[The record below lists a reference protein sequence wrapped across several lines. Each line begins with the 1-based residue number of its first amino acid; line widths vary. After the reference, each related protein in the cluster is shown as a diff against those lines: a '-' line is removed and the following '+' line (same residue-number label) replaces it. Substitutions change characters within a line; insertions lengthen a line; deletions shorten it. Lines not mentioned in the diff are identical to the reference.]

1 VTTPD
6 SHPSFHQEAFAVTR
20 AAVLYEFGS
29 PLAIEEIDV
38 EEPRAGEVMVRM
50 AASGVC
56 HSDLHIQQGIHPC
69 HLPAVLGHEG
79 AGIVAAVGAGVSEL
93 RPGDH
98 VILSWLP
105 YCGRCRFCLSGR
117 AVLCDDLGWSDAG
130 TMTDGTTR
138 FSKAGRRILH
148 STSSSFAEVTV
159 VPAQT
164 AIKVDESLD
173 LVELALLG
181 CAVMTGVGAVFNT
194 ARVRPGDSVAVV
206 GCGGVGLSVVQGARI
221 AGATTIVAIDPV
233 EAKREL
239 AKKVGATD
247 AIGPESGTSS
257 SFREILPEGADFAFE
272 ALGRPETIEAALGLA
287 GKGGT
292 TILIGM
298 APPSAE
304 VTINPLT
311 MTLSEQAIKGCWYG
325 SCRPPADFSRLVD
338 LYRNGALDLKSMI
351 TKQCRLED
359 VDAAFAAMERGEV
372 ARTVIN
378 YGL

>member
-1 VTTPD
+1 LGL
-6 SHPSFHQEAFAVTR
+6 
-20 AAVLYEFGS
+20 AAVLYEFAS

-38 EEPRAGEVMVRM
+38 DGPRAGEVMVRM

-69 HLPAVLGHEG
+69 QLPVVLGHEG
-79 AGIVAAVGAGVSEL
+79 AGIVEVVGDGVSDL

-117 AVLCDDLGWSDAG
+117 PVLCDNLRWSDAG

-138 FSKAGRRILH
+138 FSKDGRRILH

-164 AIKVDESLD
+164 AIKVDESED
-173 LVELALLG
+173 LVALALLG
-181 CAVMTGVGAVFNT
+181 CAVMTGVGAVLNT
-194 ARVRPGDSVAVV
+194 AGVRPGDSVAVV

-239 AKKVGATD
+239 AKKLGATHG
-247 AIGPESGTSS
+247 IGPENGHGSS
-257 SFREILPEGADFAFE
+257 RFREILPEGADFAFE
-272 ALGRPETIEAALGLA
+272 ALGRPDTIEAAIGLV

-292 TILIGM
+292 AILIGM
-298 APPSAE
+298 APPGAK
-304 VTINPLT
+304 VAIDPLT
-311 MTLSEQAIKGCWYG
+311 MTLSERVIKGCWYG
-325 SCRPPADFSRLVD
+325 SCRPPTDLYRLVD
-338 LYRNGALDLKSMI
+338 LYKNGVLDLESMV
-351 TKQCRLED
+351 TKKCRLQD
-359 VDAAFAAMERGEV
+359 VNDAFAAMERGEV
-372 ARTVIN
+372 ARTVID

>member
-1 VTTPD
+1 LGL
-6 SHPSFHQEAFAVTR
+6 

-38 EEPRAGEVMVRM
+38 EGPRAGEVMVRM

-56 HSDLHIQQGIHPC
+56 HSDLHTQQGIHPC

-79 AGIVAAVGAGVSEL
+79 AGIVEAVGDGVSDL
-93 RPGDH
+93 GRGDH

-117 AVLCDDLGWSDAG
+117 PVLCDDLGWSDAG

-138 FSKAGRRILH
+138 FSKDGRQILH

-173 LVELALLG
+173 LGALALLG

-194 ARVRPGDSVAVV
+194 AGVRPGDSVAVV

-221 AGATTIVAIDPV
+221 AGAVAIVAIDPV

-239 AKKVGATD
+239 AKRLGATH
-247 AIGPESGTSS
+247 AIGAKSGDTSS
-257 SFREILPEGADFAFE
+257 QLREILPEGADFAFE
-272 ALGRPETIEAALGLA
+272 ALGRPETIETALGLA

-292 TILIGM
+292 AILIGM
-298 APPSAE
+298 APPSAK
-304 VTINPLT
+304 VAINPLA

-325 SCRPPADFSRLVD
+325 SCRPPTDFSRLVD
-338 LYRNGALDLKSMI
+338 LYRNGALDLESMV
-351 TKQCRLED
+351 TRKCRLED
-359 VDAAFAAMERGEV
+359 VNDAFAAIERGEV
-372 ARTVIN
+372 ARTVID

>member
-1 VTTPD
+1 LG
-6 SHPSFHQEAFAVTR
+6 Q

-29 PLAIEEIDV
+29 PLTIEEIDV
-38 EEPRAGEVMVRM
+38 QGPRAGEVMVRM

-56 HSDLHIQQGIHPC
+56 HSDLHAQQGIHPC

-79 AGIVAAVGAGVSEL
+79 AGIVEAVGDRVSDL

-105 YCGRCRFCLSGR
+105 YCGRCRSCLSGR
-117 AVLCDDLGWSDAG
+117 PVLCDDLAWSDAG

-138 FSKAGRRILH
+138 FSKDGRQILH
-148 STSSSFAEVTV
+148 STSSSFAELTV

-164 AIKVDESLD
+164 AVKVDESLD
-173 LVELALLG
+173 LVALALLG

-194 ARVRPGDSVAVV
+194 AGVRPGDSVAVV

-233 EAKREL
+233 EGKREL
-239 AKKVGATD
+239 AKKLGATHAMGPKSGD
-247 AIGPESGTSS
+247 ASS
-257 SFREILPEGADFAFE
+257 PLREILPEGADFAFE
-272 ALGRPETIEAALGLA
+272 ALGRPETIAAALGLV

-298 APPSAE
+298 APPSAK
-304 VTINPLT
+304 VAINPLT
-311 MTLSEQAIKGCWYG
+311 MTLFEQVIKGCWYG
-325 SCRPPADFSRLVD
+325 SCRPPTDFPRLVD
-338 LYRNGALDLKSMI
+338 LYKNGALDLESMV
-351 TKQCRLED
+351 TKKCRLED
-359 VDAAFAAMERGEV
+359 VNDAFAAMERGEV
-372 ARTVIN
+372 ARTVID

>member
-1 VTTPD
+1 LGL
-6 SHPSFHQEAFAVTR
+6 
-20 AAVLYEFGS
+20 AAVLYQFGS

-38 EEPRAGEVMVRM
+38 EGPRAGEVMVRM
-50 AASGVC
+50 AATGVC
-56 HSDLHIQQGIHPC
+56 RSDLHMQQGIHPC
-69 HLPAVLGHEG
+69 RIPAVLGHEG
-79 AGIVAAVGAGVSEL
+79 AGIVAAVGAGVSDL

-117 AVLCDDLGWSDAG
+117 PVLCDNLGWSDAG

-138 FSKAGRRILH
+138 FSRAGRPILH

-173 LVELALLG
+173 LVALALLG

-233 EAKREL
+233 EVKRDL
-239 AKKVGATD
+239 AKKLGATH
-247 AIGPESGTSS
+247 AIGPEGGEVALAL
-257 SFREILPEGADFAFE
+257 REILPDGADFAFE
-272 ALGRPETIEAALGLA
+272 ALGRPETIEAALGVV

-292 TILIGM
+292 AVLIGM
-298 APPSAE
+298 APPRAKVAIS
-304 VTINPLT
+304 PLT
-311 MTLSEQAIKGCWYG
+311 MTLSEHAVKGCWYG
-325 SCRPPADFSRLVD
+325 SCRPPTDFSRLVD
-338 LYRNGALDLKSMI
+338 LYSSGALDLDSMV
-351 TKQCRLED
+351 TTRRRLEE
-359 VDAAFAAMERGEV
+359 VNDAFGAMERGEV
-372 ARTVIN
+372 ARTVIE
-378 YGL
+378 YGR

>member
-1 VTTPD
+1 LGL
-6 SHPSFHQEAFAVTR
+6 
-20 AAVLYEFGS
+20 AAILYEFGA
-29 PLAIEEIDV
+29 PLSIEDIDV
-38 EEPRAGEVMVRM
+38 DGPRAGEVMVRM

-69 HLPAVLGHEG
+69 PVPSVLGHEG
-79 AGIVAAVGAGVSEL
+79 AGIVTAVGTGVSDL

-117 AVLCDDLGWSDAG
+117 PALCDDLGWSDAG
-130 TMTDGTTR
+130 TMMDGTTR
-138 FSKAGRRILH
+138 FSRDGRPIRH
-148 STSSSFAEVTV
+148 STSSSFTEVTV

-164 AIKVDESLD
+164 VIKVDESLD
-173 LVELALLG
+173 LVALALLG

-239 AKKVGATD
+239 AQKLGATH
-247 AIGPESGTSS
+247 AIAPGLGDVSS
-257 SFREILPEGADFAFE
+257 PLREILPAGADFAFE

-292 TILIGM
+292 TVLIGM
-298 APPSAE
+298 APPSAQ
-304 VTINPLT
+304 VAISPLT
-311 MTLSEQAIKGCWYG
+311 MTLSEQVIKGCWYG
-325 SCRPPADFSRLVD
+325 SCRPPTDFSRLVG
-338 LYRNGALDLKSMI
+338 LYQNGALDLESMV
-351 TKQCRLED
+351 TRKCRLED
-359 VDAAFAAMERGEV
+359 VNDAFAAMERGEV
-372 ARTVIN
+372 ARTVID